1 MLNVFNGIFD
11 ESLYYPIVIKEYYFN
26 TIFKDSSKIY
36 TIEDFS
42 FLEDKV
48 IVHTKTINNVSEG
61 VLLIDIVKELDLE
74 KMKKIKESDV
84 YIEAE
89 GVLVKELNLVNMY
102 RQITIE
108 LNESNEDLLKFDL
121 KETQIKKSS
130 SC

>member
-108 LNESNEDLLKFDL
+108 LNESNEDLLKIDL

>member
-26 TIFKDSSKIY
+26 ITFKDSSKIY

-48 IVHTKTINNVSEG
+48 IVHTKTIEKPSEG
-61 VLLIDIVKELDLE
+61 TLLIDIVKEFDLE

-84 YIEAE
+84 YIE
-89 GVLVKELNLVNMY
+89 VDNILVKELNLKNMH

-108 LNESNEDLLKFDL
+108 FNESNED
-121 KETQIKKSS
+121 
-130 SC
+130 

>member
-36 TIEDFS
+36 TIKDFS

>member
-36 TIEDFS
+36 TIKDFS

-130 SC
+130 SY